1 MSTLENYWSIESGED
16 VSIVKNHW
24 PGGSEP
30 DYELRVGGSDAGTF
44 ATLHDLEDYLDRL
57 AVVKHEQ
64 KEGKR

>member
-1 MSTLENYWSIESGED
+1 MTTLETYWSNEIGED
-16 VSIVKNHW
+16 VSIVENRW

-30 DYELRVGGSDAGTF
+30 DYELRVGGSDTGTF
-44 ATLHDLEDYLDRL
+44 HTLRDLENYLDRL